1 METKDIKNTMFRF
14 FENLVDPFSNYQELD
29 NPPNTVRSFLIS
41 YTKPFLGVFIITGL
55 VATLAA
61 ASEIY
66 LIYLLGWIIDIVSG
80 DPEDVFTK
88 FSNNFIWA
96 VVFILILRPLIFAVD
111 VLLINNTLMVN
122 VATLFRWRGHK
133 HVLRQSI
140 GWFENDFAGRIANRV
155 MQTPRSAGEVV
166 FQVFDALGYSLAYI
180 FGGLLLL
187 SSLDF
192 RLMLPM
198 AIWFLLYLVLIA
210 WVIRNISPAS
220 KASSDA
226 RSSLN
231 GQIVDTYTN
240 IHSVKLFAYQ
250 NQELGNAKLAIEK
263 TRQTFAREMRLYTI
277 MDFGMNILNGLLTT
291 SLIGMSLYLWYI
303 GEATAGTIAAAAAL
317 AIRLNAMTGW
327 IMWAISSFFRE
338 LGVIEEGMGTL
349 ADPIT
354 LRDQESAK
362 NLKITNARIEVKSL
376 SHHYGLKKGGLNKLS
391 VTFRENEKVG
401 LVGRSGAGKSTLL
414 KLILRF
420 YDVEA
425 GAISID
431 SQDISKITQDSL
443 HENIGVVQQDS
454 SLLHRSIRE
463 NICYGKSDA
472 TENQIIAAA
481 KKAHAHDFILNL
493 QDESGRKGY
502 DAHVGERGIKLSGG
516 QRQRITL
523 ARVILKNAPILL
535 LDEAT
540 SALDS
545 EIENQIQDTLK
556 NMMNGKTVI
565 AIAHRLSTIAQMD
578 RILVLDNGKIV
589 EDGDH
594 QSLLSKEGL
603 YSELWHHQSGGFLK
617 SK

>member
-1 METKDIKNTMFRF
+1 MFRF
-14 FENLVDPFSNYQELD
+14 FENLVDPFSKYQELD
-29 NPPNTVRSFLIS
+29 NPPKTVRSFLMS
-41 YTKPFLGVFIITGL
+41 YTKPFLGIFIMTGV
-55 VATLAA
+55 VAILAA

-80 DPEDVFTK
+80 DPKDVFAK
-88 FSNNFIWA
+88 NSNNFIWA
-96 VVFILILRPLIFAVD
+96 IAFILIFRPLIYA
-111 VLLINNTLMVN
+111 I
-122 VATLFRWRGHK
+122 

-187 SSLDF
+187 NSVDF

-240 IHSVKLFAYQ
+240 IHSVKLFAHQ
-250 NQELGNAKLAIEK
+250 NQELNSAKSAIEK

-277 MDFGMNILNGLLTT
+277 MDFGLNILNGLLTT

-303 GEATAGTIAAAAAL
+303 GEATAGTIAAASAL

-338 LGVIEEGMGTL
+338 LGVIQEGMDTL
-349 ADPIT
+349 ADPIK
-354 LRDQESAK
+354 LKDQENAE
-362 NLKITNARIEVKSL
+362 NLEVTKARIKVKNL

-391 VTFRENEKVG
+391 VTFKENEKVG

-425 GAISID
+425 GAIFID
-431 SQDISKITQDSL
+431 GQDISKITQVSL
-443 HENIGVVQQDS
+443 HKNIGVVQQDS

-472 TENQIIAAA
+472 TEKEIIAAA

-556 NMMNGKTVI
+556 NMMKGKTVI

-578 RILVLDNGKIV
+578 RILVLDNGKII

-594 QSLLSKEGL
+594 QCLLSKGGL
-603 YSELWHHQSGGFLK
+603 YSALWHHQSGGFLK
-617 SK
+617 SE

>member
-1 METKDIKNTMFRF
+1 MFRF
-14 FENLVDPFSNYQELD
+14 FEKLVDPFSNYQELD
-29 NPPNTVRSFLIS
+29 NPPKTVRSFLMS
-41 YTKPFLGVFIITGL
+41 YTKPFLSIFIMTGV
-55 VATLAA
+55 VAILAA

-80 DPEDVFTK
+80 DPKDVFTK
-88 FSNNFIWA
+88 NSNNFIWA
-96 VVFILILRPLIFAVD
+96 IAFILIFRPLIYAID

-187 SSLDF
+187 NSVDF

-198 AIWFLLYLVLIA
+198 AIWFLLYLVLIS

-250 NQELGNAKLAIEK
+250 NQELESAKSAIEK

-277 MDFGMNILNGLLTT
+277 MDFGLNILNGLLTT

-303 GEATAGTIAAAAAL
+303 GEATAGTIAAASAL

-338 LGVIEEGMGTL
+338 LGVIQEGMDTL
-349 ADPIT
+349 ADPIK
-354 LRDQESAK
+354 LKDQENAE
-362 NLKITNARIEVKSL
+362 NLEVTKARIKVKNL

-391 VTFRENEKVG
+391 VTFKENEKVG

-425 GAISID
+425 GAICID
-431 SQDISKITQDSL
+431 GQDISKITQVSL
-443 HENIGVVQQDS
+443 HKNIGVVQQDS

-472 TENQIIAAA
+472 TEKEIIAAA

-556 NMMNGKTVI
+556 NMMKGKTVI

-578 RILVLDNGKIV
+578 RILVLDNGKII

-594 QSLLSKEGL
+594 QSLLSKGGL

-617 SK
+617 SE

>member
-1 METKDIKNTMFRF
+1 MFRF

-29 NPPNTVRSFLIS
+29 NPPKTVRSFLMS
-41 YTKPFLGVFIITGL
+41 YTKPFLGIFIMTGV
-55 VATLAA
+55 VAILAA

-80 DPEDVFTK
+80 DPKDVFAK
-88 FSNNFIWA
+88 NSNNFIWA
-96 VVFILILRPLIFAVD
+96 IAFILIFRPLIYAID

-187 SSLDF
+187 NSVDF

-198 AIWFLLYLVLIA
+198 AIWFLLYLVLIS

-240 IHSVKLFAYQ
+240 IHSVKLFAHQ
-250 NQELGNAKLAIEK
+250 NQELNSAKSAIEK

-277 MDFGMNILNGLLTT
+277 MDFGLNILNGLLTT

-303 GEATAGTIAAAAAL
+303 GEATAGTIAAASAL

-338 LGVIEEGMGTL
+338 LGVIQEGMDTL
-349 ADPIT
+349 ADPIK
-354 LRDQESAK
+354 LKDQENAE
-362 NLKITNARIEVKSL
+362 NLEVTKARIKVKNL

-391 VTFRENEKVG
+391 VTFKENEKVG

-425 GAISID
+425 GAICID
-431 SQDISKITQDSL
+431 GQDISKITQVSL
-443 HENIGVVQQDS
+443 HKNIGVVQQDS

-472 TENQIIAAA
+472 TEKEIIAAA

-556 NMMNGKTVI
+556 NMMKGKTVI

-578 RILVLDNGKIV
+578 RILVLDNGKII

-594 QSLLSKEGL
+594 KSLLSKGGL
-603 YSELWHHQSGGFLK
+603 YYELWHHQSGGFLK

>member
-1 METKDIKNTMFRF
+1 MFRF
-14 FENLVDPFSNYQELD
+14 FENLVDPFSKYQELD
-29 NPPNTVRSFLIS
+29 NPPKTVRSFLMS
-41 YTKPFLGVFIITGL
+41 YTKPFLSIFIMTGV
-55 VATLAA
+55 VAILAA

-80 DPEDVFTK
+80 DPKDVFAK
-88 FSNNFIWA
+88 NSNNFIWA
-96 VVFILILRPLIFAVD
+96 IAFILIFRPLIYAID

-187 SSLDF
+187 NSVDF

-198 AIWFLLYLVLIA
+198 AIWFLLYLVLIS

-250 NQELGNAKLAIEK
+250 NQELESAKSAIEK

-277 MDFGMNILNGLLTT
+277 MDFGLNILNGLLTT

-303 GEATAGTIAAAAAL
+303 GEATAGTIAAASAL

-338 LGVIEEGMGTL
+338 LGVIQEGMDTL
-349 ADPIT
+349 ADPIK
-354 LRDQESAK
+354 LKDQENAE
-362 NLKITNARIEVKSL
+362 NLEVTKARIKVKNL

-391 VTFRENEKVG
+391 VTFKENEKVG

-420 YDVEA
+420 YDLEA
-425 GAISID
+425 GAICID
-431 SQDISKITQDSL
+431 GQDISKITQVSL
-443 HENIGVVQQDS
+443 HKNIGVVQQDS
-454 SLLHRSIRE
+454 SLLHRSISE

-472 TENQIIAAA
+472 TEKEIIAAA

-556 NMMNGKTVI
+556 NMMKGKTVI

-578 RILVLDNGKIV
+578 RILVLDNGKII

-594 QSLLSKEGL
+594 QCLLSKGGL

-617 SK
+617 SE

>member
-1 METKDIKNTMFRF
+1 MFRF
-14 FENLVDPFSNYQELD
+14 FENLVDPFSKYQELD
-29 NPPNTVRSFLIS
+29 NPPKTVRSFLMS
-41 YTKPFLGVFIITGL
+41 YTKPFLGIFIMTGV
-55 VATLAA
+55 VAILAA

-80 DPEDVFTK
+80 DPKDVFAK
-88 FSNNFIWA
+88 NSNNFIWA
-96 VVFILILRPLIFAVD
+96 IAFILIFRPLIYAID

-187 SSLDF
+187 NSVDF

-198 AIWFLLYLVLIA
+198 AIWFFLYLVLVS

-250 NQELGNAKLAIEK
+250 NQELDSAKSAIEK

-277 MDFGMNILNGLLTT
+277 MDFGLNILNGLLTT

-303 GEATAGTIAAAAAL
+303 GEATAGTIAAASAL

-338 LGVIEEGMGTL
+338 LGVIQEGMDTL
-349 ADPIT
+349 ADPIK
-354 LRDQESAK
+354 LKDQENAE
-362 NLKITNARIEVKSL
+362 NLEVTKARIKVKNL

-391 VTFRENEKVG
+391 VTFKENEKVG

-425 GAISID
+425 GAICID
-431 SQDISKITQDSL
+431 GQDISKITQVSL
-443 HENIGVVQQDS
+443 HKNIGVVQQDS

-472 TENQIIAAA
+472 TEKEIIAAA

-556 NMMNGKTVI
+556 NMMKGKTVI

-578 RILVLDNGKIV
+578 RILVLDNGKII

-594 QSLLSKEGL
+594 QSLLSKGGL
-603 YSELWHHQSGGFLK
+603 YYELWHHQSGGFLK

>member
-1 METKDIKNTMFRF
+1 MFRF

-41 YTKPFLGVFIITGL
+41 YTKPFLGIFIITGL
-55 VATLAA
+55 VAILAA

-96 VVFILILRPLIFAVD
+96 IIFILILRPLIFALD

-187 SSLDF
+187 SSIDF

-198 AIWFLLYLVLIA
+198 AIWFLLYLVLIV

-250 NQELGNAKLAIEK
+250 NQELDNAKLAIEK

-291 SLIGMSLYLWYI
+291 SLIGMSLYLWYV
-303 GEATAGTIAAAAAL
+303 GEATAGTIAAASAL

-349 ADPIT
+349 ADPIR
-354 LRDQESAK
+354 LRDQENAK

-391 VTFRENEKVG
+391 VTFKENEKVG

-420 YDVEA
+420 YDVET
-425 GAISID
+425 GTISID
-431 SQDISKITQDSL
+431 SQDISKITQVSL

-472 TENQIIAAA
+472 TENEIIAAA

>member
-1 METKDIKNTMFRF
+1 MFRF

-29 NPPNTVRSFLIS
+29 NPPNTVRSFLVS
-41 YTKPFLGVFIITGL
+41 YTKPFLGIFIITVV

-66 LIYLLGWIIDIVSG
+66 LIYLLGWVIDIVSG
-80 DPEDVFTK
+80 DPKDVFTNY
-88 FSNNFIWA
+88 SNNFIWA
-96 VVFILILRPLIFAVD
+96 IAFILILRPLIFALD

-122 VATLFRWRGHK
+122 VATLFRWRAHK

-140 GWFENDFAGRIANRV
+140 GWFESDFAGRIANRV

-166 FQVFDALGYSLAYI
+166 FQVFDAIGYSLAYV

-187 SSLDF
+187 SSVDF

-198 AIWFLLYLVLIA
+198 AVWFLLYLVLIV

-303 GEATAGTIAAAAAL
+303 GEATAGTIAAASAL

-349 ADPIT
+349 ADPIR
-354 LRDQESAK
+354 LRDQKNAK
-362 NLKITNARIEVKSL
+362 DLKITNAKIEVKSL

-391 VTFRENEKVG
+391 VTFKENEKVG

-414 KLILRF
+414 KLILRV

-431 SQDISKITQDSL
+431 SQDISKITQVSL
-443 HENIGVVQQDS
+443 HKNIGVVQQDS

-463 NICYGKSDA
+463 NICYGKSNA
-472 TENQIIAAA
+472 TENEIIAAA
-481 KKAHAHDFILNL
+481 RKAHAHDFILNL
-493 QDESGRKGY
+493 EDENGRKGY

-556 NMMNGKTVI
+556 NMMEGKTVI

-578 RILVLDNGKIV
+578 RILVVDNGEIV

-594 QSLLSKEGL
+594 QSLLSKGGL

>member
-1 METKDIKNTMFRF
+1 MFRF
-14 FENLVDPFSNYQELD
+14 FENLVDPFTDYQELD
-29 NPPNTVRSFLIS
+29 NPPNTVRSFLVS
-41 YTKPFLGVFIITGL
+41 YTKPFMGIFIITGF

-61 ASEIY
+61 ATEIY
-66 LIYLLGWIIDIVSG
+66 LIYLLGWVIDIVSG
-80 DPEDVFTK
+80 DPKDVFTNY
-88 FSNNFIWA
+88 SSNFIWA
-96 VVFILILRPLIFAVD
+96 IAFILILRPLVFALD

-122 VATLFRWRGHK
+122 VATLFRWRAHK

-140 GWFENDFAGRIANRV
+140 GWFESDYAGRIANRV

-166 FQVFDALGYSLAYI
+166 FQVFDALGYSLAYV

-187 SSLDF
+187 SSVDF

-198 AIWFLLYLVLIA
+198 AVWFLLYLILIV

-240 IHSVKLFAYQ
+240 IHSVKLFAHQ
-250 NQELGNAKLAIEK
+250 NQELDNAKLAIEK

-303 GEATAGTIAAAAAL
+303 GEATAGTIAAASAL

>member
-1 METKDIKNTMFRF
+1 MFRF
-14 FENLVDPFSNYQELD
+14 FENLVDPFSKYQELD
-29 NPPNTVRSFLIS
+29 NPPKTVRSFLMS
-41 YTKPFLGVFIITGL
+41 YTKPFLGIFIMTGV
-55 VATLAA
+55 VAILAA

-80 DPEDVFTK
+80 DPKDVFAK
-88 FSNNFIWA
+88 NSNNFIWA
-96 VVFILILRPLIFAVD
+96 IAFILIFRPLIYAID

-187 SSLDF
+187 NSVDF

-198 AIWFLLYLVLIA
+198 AIWFLLYLVLIS

-240 IHSVKLFAYQ
+240 IHSVKLFAHQ
-250 NQELGNAKLAIEK
+250 NQELNSAKSAIEK

-277 MDFGMNILNGLLTT
+277 MDFGLNILNGLLTT

-303 GEATAGTIAAAAAL
+303 GEATAGTIAAASAL

-338 LGVIEEGMGTL
+338 LGVIQEGMDTL
-349 ADPIT
+349 ADPIK
-354 LRDQESAK
+354 LKDQENAE
-362 NLKITNARIEVKSL
+362 NLEVTKARIKVKNL

-391 VTFRENEKVG
+391 VTFKENEKVG

-425 GAISID
+425 GAICID
-431 SQDISKITQDSL
+431 GQDISKITQVSL
-443 HENIGVVQQDS
+443 HKNIGVVQQDS

-472 TENQIIAAA
+472 TEKEIIAAA

-556 NMMNGKTVI
+556 NMMKGKTVI

-578 RILVLDNGKIV
+578 RILVLDNGKII

-594 QSLLSKEGL
+594 QSLLSKGGL
-603 YSELWHHQSGGFLK
+603 YYELWHHQSGGFLK

>member
-1 METKDIKNTMFRF
+1 MFRF
-14 FENLVDPFSNYQELD
+14 FENLVDPFSKYQELD
-29 NPPNTVRSFLIS
+29 NPPKTVRSFLMS
-41 YTKPFLGVFIITGL
+41 YTKPFLGIFIMTGV
-55 VATLAA
+55 VAILAA

-80 DPEDVFTK
+80 DPKDVFAK
-88 FSNNFIWA
+88 NSNNFIWA
-96 VVFILILRPLIFAVD
+96 IAFILIFRPLIYAID

-187 SSLDF
+187 NSVDF

-198 AIWFLLYLVLIA
+198 AIWFLLYLVLIS

-240 IHSVKLFAYQ
+240 IHSVKLFAHQ
-250 NQELGNAKLAIEK
+250 NQELNSAKSAIEK

-277 MDFGMNILNGLLTT
+277 MDFGLNILNGLLTT

-303 GEATAGTIAAAAAL
+303 GEATAGTIAAASAL

-338 LGVIEEGMGTL
+338 LGVIQEGMDTL
-349 ADPIT
+349 ADPIK
-354 LRDQESAK
+354 LKDQENAE
-362 NLKITNARIEVKSL
+362 NLEVTKARIKVKNL

-391 VTFRENEKVG
+391 VTFKENEKVG

-425 GAISID
+425 GAICID
-431 SQDISKITQDSL
+431 GQDISKITQVSL
-443 HENIGVVQQDS
+443 HKNIGVVQQDS

-472 TENQIIAAA
+472 TEKEIIAAA

-556 NMMNGKTVI
+556 NMMKGKTVI

-578 RILVLDNGKIV
+578 RILVLDNGKII

-594 QSLLSKEGL
+594 QSLLSKGGL
-603 YSELWHHQSGGFLK
+603 YCELWHHQSGGFLK
-617 SK
+617 SE

>member
-1 METKDIKNTMFRF
+1 MFRF
-14 FENLVDPFSNYQELD
+14 FENLVDPFANYQELD
-29 NPPNTVRSFLIS
+29 NPPNTVRSFLMS
-41 YTKPFLGVFIITGL
+41 YTKPFLGIFIITGL
-55 VATLAA
+55 IAILAA

-66 LIYLLGWIIDIVSG
+66 LIYLLGWIIDVVSG
-80 DPEDVFTK
+80 EPKDVFTNY
-88 FSNNFIWA
+88 SNNFIWA
-96 VVFILILRPLIFAVD
+96 VAFVLILRPLIFALD

-140 GWFENDFAGRIANRV
+140 GWFENDFAGRISNRV

-166 FQVFDALGYSLAYI
+166 FQIFDALGYSLAYI

-187 SSLDF
+187 NSVDF

-198 AIWFLLYLVLIA
+198 AIWFLLYLVLIV
-210 WVIRNISPAS
+210 WVVKNISPAS

-250 NQELGNAKLAIEK
+250 NQELDSAKSAIEK
-263 TRQTFAREMRLYTI
+263 TRKTFAYEMRLYTI
-277 MDFGMNILNGLLTT
+277 MDFGLNILNGLLTT
-291 SLIGMSLYLWYI
+291 SLIGVSLFLWYN
-303 GEATAGTIAAAAAL
+303 GEATAGTIAAASAL

-338 LGVIEEGMGTL
+338 LGVIQEGMGTL

-354 LRDQESAK
+354 LKDQEDAE
-362 NLKITNARIEVKSL
+362 NLEITNARIEVKNL
-376 SHHYGLKKGGLNKLS
+376 SHHYGLKRGGLNKLS
-391 VTFRENEKVG
+391 ITFNENEKVG

-425 GAISID
+425 GEICID
-431 SQDISKITQDSL
+431 GQNISKITQVSL
-443 HENIGVVQQDS
+443 HKSIGVVQQDS

-463 NICYGKSDA
+463 NICYGKSDVS
-472 TENQIIAAA
+472 ENEIIAAA

-556 NMMNGKTVI
+556 KMMSGKTVI

-578 RILVLDNGKIV
+578 RILVLDEGKIV

-594 QSLLSKEGL
+594 QSLLSKGGL

-617 SK
+617 SN

>member
-1 METKDIKNTMFRF
+1 MFRF
-14 FENLVDPFSNYQELD
+14 FENLVDPFSKYQELD
-29 NPPNTVRSFLIS
+29 NPPKTVRSFLMS
-41 YTKPFLGVFIITGL
+41 YTKPFLSIFIMTGV
-55 VATLAA
+55 VAILAA

-80 DPEDVFTK
+80 DPKDVFAK
-88 FSNNFIWA
+88 NSNNFIWA
-96 VVFILILRPLIFAVD
+96 IAFILIFRPLIYAID

-187 SSLDF
+187 NSVDF

-198 AIWFLLYLVLIA
+198 AIWFLLYLVLIS

-240 IHSVKLFAYQ
+240 IHSVKLFAHQ
-250 NQELGNAKLAIEK
+250 NQELNSAKSAIEK

-277 MDFGMNILNGLLTT
+277 MDFGLNILNGLLTT

-303 GEATAGTIAAAAAL
+303 GEATAGTIAAASAL

-338 LGVIEEGMGTL
+338 LGVIQEGMDTL
-349 ADPIT
+349 ADPIK
-354 LRDQESAK
+354 LKDQENAG
-362 NLKITNARIEVKSL
+362 NLEVTKARIKVKNL

-391 VTFRENEKVG
+391 VTFKENEKVG
-401 LVGRSGAGKSTLL
+401 LVGRSGAGKATLL

-425 GAISID
+425 GAICID
-431 SQDISKITQDSL
+431 GQDISKITQVSL
-443 HENIGVVQQDS
+443 HKNIGVVQQDS

-472 TENQIIAAA
+472 TEKEIIVAA

-556 NMMNGKTVI
+556 NMMKGKTVI

-578 RILVLDNGKIV
+578 RILVLDNGK
-589 EDGDH
+589 
-594 QSLLSKEGL
+594 
-603 YSELWHHQSGGFLK
+603 
-617 SK
+617 

>member
-1 METKDIKNTMFRF
+1 
-14 FENLVDPFSNYQELD
+14 
-29 NPPNTVRSFLIS
+29 
-41 YTKPFLGVFIITGL
+41 
-55 VATLAA
+55 
-61 ASEIY
+61 
-66 LIYLLGWIIDIVSG
+66 
-80 DPEDVFTK
+80 
-88 FSNNFIWA
+88 
-96 VVFILILRPLIFAVD
+96 
-111 VLLINNTLMVN
+111 
-122 VATLFRWRGHK
+122 
-133 HVLRQSI
+133 
-140 GWFENDFAGRIANRV
+140 
-155 MQTPRSAGEVV
+155 
-166 FQVFDALGYSLAYI
+166 
-180 FGGLLLL
+180 
-187 SSLDF
+187 
-192 RLMLPM
+192 MLPM

-210 WVIRNISPAS
+210 WVIKNISPAS

-226 RSSLN
+226 RSTLN
-231 GQIVDTYTN
+231 GQIIDTYTN
-240 IHSVKLFAYQ
+240 IHSVKLFAHQ
-250 NQELGNAKLAIEK
+250 NQELDSAKSAIEK

-277 MDFGMNILNGLLTT
+277 MDFGLNILNGLLIT

-303 GEATAGTIAAAAAL
+303 GEATAGTIAAASAL
-317 AIRLNAMTGW
+317 AIKLNAMTGW

-338 LGVIEEGMGTL
+338 LGVIQEGMGTL
-349 ADPIT
+349 ADPIK
-354 LRDQESAK
+354 LKDQENAENLEITKAK
-362 NLKITNARIEVKSL
+362 IEVKSL
-376 SHHYGLKKGGLNKLS
+376 SHHYGLKRGGLNKLS

-425 GAISID
+425 GAIHID
-431 SQDISKITQDSL
+431 GQDISKITQVSL
-443 HENIGVVQQDS
+443 HKNIGVVQQDS

-472 TENQIIAAA
+472 TEEEIIAAA

-556 NMMNGKTVI
+556 NMMNEKTVI
-565 AIAHRLSTIAQMD
+565 AIAHRLSTIVQMD
-578 RILVLDNGKIV
+578 RILVLDDGKIV

-594 QSLLSKEGL
+594 QSLLSKGGL

-617 SK
+617 SE

>member
-1 METKDIKNTMFRF
+1 MFRF
-14 FENLVDPFSNYQELD
+14 FENLVDPFSKYQELD
-29 NPPNTVRSFLIS
+29 NPPKTVRSFLMV
-41 YTKPFLGVFIITGL
+41 YTKPFLSIFVMTGV
-55 VATLAA
+55 VAILAA

-80 DPEDVFTK
+80 DPKDVFAK
-88 FSNNFIWA
+88 NSNNFIWA
-96 VVFILILRPLIFAVD
+96 IAFILIFRPLIYAID

-187 SSLDF
+187 NSVDF

-198 AIWFLLYLVLIA
+198 AIWFLLYLVLIS

-250 NQELGNAKLAIEK
+250 NQELDSAKSAIEK

-277 MDFGMNILNGLLTT
+277 MDFGLNILNGLLTT

-303 GEATAGTIAAAAAL
+303 GEATAGTIAAASAL

-338 LGVIEEGMGTL
+338 LGVIQEGMDTL
-349 ADPIT
+349 ADPIK
-354 LRDQESAK
+354 LKDQENAE
-362 NLKITNARIEVKSL
+362 NLEITKARIKVKNL

-391 VTFRENEKVG
+391 VTFKENEKVG

-425 GAISID
+425 GAICID
-431 SQDISKITQDSL
+431 GQDISKITQVSL
-443 HENIGVVQQDS
+443 HKNIGVVQQDS

-472 TENQIIAAA
+472 AEKEIIAAA

-556 NMMNGKTVI
+556 NMMKGKTVI

-578 RILVLDNGKIV
+578 RILVLDNGKII

-594 QSLLSKEGL
+594 KSLLSKGGL
-603 YSELWHHQSGGFLK
+603 YYELWQHQSGGFLK
-617 SK
+617 AA

>member
-1 METKDIKNTMFRF
+1 MFRF
-14 FENLVDPFSNYQELD
+14 FENLVDPFANYQELD
-29 NPPNTVRSFLIS
+29 NPPNTVRSFLMS
-41 YTKPFLGVFIITGL
+41 YTKPFLGIFVITGL
-55 VATLAA
+55 IATLAA

-66 LIYLLGWIIDIVSG
+66 LIYLLGWIIDVVSG
-80 DPEDVFTK
+80 EPKDVFTNY
-88 FSNNFIWA
+88 SDNFIWA
-96 VVFILILRPLIFAVD
+96 VAFVLILRPLIFALD

-140 GWFENDFAGRIANRV
+140 GWFENDFAGRISNRV

-166 FQVFDALGYSLAYI
+166 FQIFDALGYSLAYI

-187 SSLDF
+187 NSVDF

-198 AIWFLLYLVLIA
+198 AIWFLLYLVLIV
-210 WVIRNISPAS
+210 WVVKNISPAS

-250 NQELGNAKLAIEK
+250 NQELDSAKSAIEK
-263 TRQTFAREMRLYTI
+263 TRKTFAYEMRLYTI
-277 MDFGMNILNGLLTT
+277 MDFGLNILNGLLTT
-291 SLIGMSLYLWYI
+291 SLIGVSLFLWYN
-303 GEATAGTIAAAAAL
+303 GEATAGTIAAASAL

-338 LGVIEEGMGTL
+338 LGVIQEGMGTL

-354 LRDQESAK
+354 LKDQEDAE
-362 NLKITNARIEVKSL
+362 NLEITNARIEVKNL
-376 SHHYGLKKGGLNKLS
+376 SHHYGLKRGGLNKLS
-391 VTFRENEKVG
+391 ITFNENEKVG

-425 GAISID
+425 GEICID
-431 SQDISKITQDSL
+431 GQNISKITQVSL
-443 HENIGVVQQDS
+443 HKSIGVVQQDS

-463 NICYGKSDA
+463 NICYGKSDVS
-472 TENQIIAAA
+472 ENEIIAAA

-556 NMMNGKTVI
+556 KMMSGKTVI

-578 RILVLDNGKIV
+578 RILVLDEGKIV

-594 QSLLSKEGL
+594 QSLLSKGGL

-617 SK
+617 SN

>member
-1 METKDIKNTMFRF
+1 MFRF
-14 FENLVDPFSNYQELD
+14 FENLVDPFTDYQELD
-29 NPPNTVRSFLIS
+29 NPPNTVRSFLVS
-41 YTKPFLGVFIITGL
+41 YTKPFMGIFIITGF

-61 ASEIY
+61 ATEIY

-80 DPEDVFTK
+80 DPKDVFTNY
-88 FSNNFIWA
+88 SSNFIWA
-96 VVFILILRPLIFAVD
+96 IAFILILRPLVFALD

-122 VATLFRWRGHK
+122 VATLFRWRAHK

-140 GWFENDFAGRIANRV
+140 GWFESDYAGRIANRV

-166 FQVFDALGYSLAYI
+166 FQVFDALGYSLAYV

-187 SSLDF
+187 SSVDF

-198 AIWFLLYLVLIA
+198 AVWFLLYLFLIV

-240 IHSVKLFAYQ
+240 IHSVKLFAHQ
-250 NQELGNAKLAIEK
+250 NQELDNAKLAIEK

-303 GEATAGTIAAAAAL
+303 GEATAGTIAAASAL

-349 ADPIT
+349 ADPIR
-354 LRDQESAK
+354 LKDQEGAK
-362 NLKITNARIEVKSL
+362 NLQITSARIEVNSL

-391 VTFRENEKVG
+391 VTFKENEKVG

-414 KLILRF
+414 KLILRS

-431 SQDISKITQDSL
+431 SQDISKITQVSL
-443 HENIGVVQQDS
+443 HKNIGVVQQDS

-463 NICYGKSDA
+463 NICYGKSNA
-472 TENQIIAAA
+472 NENEIIAAA

-493 QDESGRKGY
+493 QDENGRKGY

-523 ARVILKNAPILL
+523 ARVILTNAPILL

-556 NMMNGKTVI
+556 NMMEGKTVI

-578 RILVLDNGKIV
+578 RILVLDNGEIV

-594 QSLLSKEGL
+594 QNLLLKGGL

>member
-1 METKDIKNTMFRF
+1 MFRF
-14 FENLVDPFSNYQELD
+14 FENLVDPFANYQELD
-29 NPPNTVRSFLIS
+29 NPPNTVRSFLMS
-41 YTKPFLGVFIITGL
+41 YTKPFLGIFIITAL
-55 VATLAA
+55 IAILAA

-66 LIYLLGWIIDIVSG
+66 LIYLLGWIIDVVSG
-80 DPEDVFTK
+80 EPKDVFTNY
-88 FSNNFIWA
+88 SNNFIWA
-96 VVFILILRPLIFAVD
+96 VAFVLILRPLIFALD

-140 GWFENDFAGRIANRV
+140 GWFENDFAGRISNRV

-166 FQVFDALGYSLAYI
+166 FQIFDALGYSLAYI

-187 SSLDF
+187 NSVDF

-198 AIWFLLYLVLIA
+198 AIWFLLYLVLIV
-210 WVIRNISPAS
+210 WVVKNISPAS

-250 NQELGNAKLAIEK
+250 NQELDSAKSAIEK
-263 TRQTFAREMRLYTI
+263 TRKTFAYEMRLYTI
-277 MDFGMNILNGLLTT
+277 MDFGLNILNGLLTT
-291 SLIGMSLYLWYI
+291 SLIGVSLFLWYN
-303 GEATAGTIAAAAAL
+303 GEATAGTIAAASAL

-338 LGVIEEGMGTL
+338 LGVIQEGMGTL

-354 LRDQESAK
+354 LKDQEDAE
-362 NLKITNARIEVKSL
+362 NLEITNARIEVKNL
-376 SHHYGLKKGGLNKLS
+376 SHHYGLKRGGLNKLS
-391 VTFRENEKVG
+391 ITFNENEKVG

-425 GAISID
+425 GEICID
-431 SQDISKITQDSL
+431 GQNISKITQVSL
-443 HENIGVVQQDS
+443 HKSIGVVQQDS

-463 NICYGKSDA
+463 NICYGKSDVS
-472 TENQIIAAA
+472 ENEIIAAA

-556 NMMNGKTVI
+556 KMMSGKTVI

-578 RILVLDNGKIV
+578 RILVLDEGKIV

-594 QSLLSKEGL
+594 QSLLSKGGL

-617 SK
+617 SN

>member
-1 METKDIKNTMFRF
+1 MFGF
-14 FENLVDPFSNYQELD
+14 FENLVDPFSKYQELD
-29 NPPNTVRSFLIS
+29 NPPKTVRSFLVS
-41 YTKPFLGVFIITGL
+41 YTKPFLGIFIMTGV
-55 VATLAA
+55 VAILAA

-80 DPEDVFTK
+80 DPKDVFAK
-88 FSNNFIWA
+88 NSNNFIWA
-96 VVFILILRPLIFAVD
+96 IAFILIFRPLIYAID

-166 FQVFDALGYSLAYI
+166 FQIFDALGYSLAYI

-187 SSLDF
+187 NSVDF

-198 AIWFLLYLVLIA
+198 AIWFLLYLVLIS

-240 IHSVKLFAYQ
+240 IHSVKLFAHQ
-250 NQELGNAKLAIEK
+250 NQELNSAKSAIEK

-277 MDFGMNILNGLLTT
+277 MDFGLNILNGLLTT

-303 GEATAGTIAAAAAL
+303 GEATAGTIAAASAL

-338 LGVIEEGMGTL
+338 LGVIQEGMDTL
-349 ADPIT
+349 ADPIK
-354 LRDQESAK
+354 LKDQENAE
-362 NLKITNARIEVKSL
+362 NLEVTKARIKVKNL

-391 VTFRENEKVG
+391 VTFKENEKVG

-425 GAISID
+425 GAICID
-431 SQDISKITQDSL
+431 GQDISKITQVSL
-443 HENIGVVQQDS
+443 HKNIGVVQQDS
-454 SLLHRSIRE
+454 SCLL
-463 NICYGKSDA
+463 YTSDA
-472 TENQIIAAA
+472 A
-481 KKAHAHDFILNL
+481 
-493 QDESGRKGY
+493 DE
-502 DAHVGERGIKLSGG
+502 
-516 QRQRITL
+516 
-523 ARVILKNAPILL
+523 
-535 LDEAT
+535 
-540 SALDS
+540 
-545 EIENQIQDTLK
+545 
-556 NMMNGKTVI
+556 
-565 AIAHRLSTIAQMD
+565 
-578 RILVLDNGKIV
+578 
-589 EDGDH
+589 
-594 QSLLSKEGL
+594 
-603 YSELWHHQSGGFLK
+603 
-617 SK
+617 

>member
-1 METKDIKNTMFRF
+1 MFRF
-14 FENLVDPFSNYQELD
+14 FENLVDPFSNYRELD
-29 NPPNTVRSFLIS
+29 NPPKNIRSFLMS
-41 YTKPFLGVFIITGL
+41 YTQPFLGIFIVTGL

-80 DPEDVFTK
+80 DPKDVFTN
-88 FSNNFIWA
+88 FSDNFIWA
-96 VVFILILRPLIFAVD
+96 VAFILILRPLIFAID

-187 SSLDF
+187 NSVDF

-198 AIWFLLYLVLIA
+198 AIWFLLYLVLIV
-210 WVIRNISPAS
+210 WVIKNISPAS

-231 GQIVDTYTN
+231 GQIIDTYTN
-240 IHSVKLFAYQ
+240 IHSVKLFAHQ
-250 NQELGNAKLAIEK
+250 NQELHSAKSAIEK

-277 MDFGMNILNGLLTT
+277 MDFGLNILNGLLIT
-291 SLIGMSLYLWYI
+291 SLIGMSLYLWYL
-303 GEATAGTIAAAAAL
+303 GEATTGSIAAASAL
-317 AIRLNAMTGW
+317 AIKLNAMTGW

-338 LGVIEEGMGTL
+338 LGVIQEGMGTL
-349 ADPIT
+349 ADPIK
-354 LRDQESAK
+354 LKDQENAENLEITKAK
-362 NLKITNARIEVKSL
+362 IEVKSL
-376 SHHYGLKKGGLNKLS
+376 SHHYGLKRGGLNKLS

-425 GAISID
+425 GAIHID
-431 SQDISKITQDSL
+431 GQDISKITQVSL
-443 HENIGVVQQDS
+443 HKNIGVVQQDS

-472 TENQIIAAA
+472 TEEEIIAAA

-556 NMMNGKTVI
+556 NMMNEKTVI
-565 AIAHRLSTIAQMD
+565 AIAHRLSTIVQMD
-578 RILVLDNGKIV
+578 RILVLDDGKIV

-594 QSLLSKEGL
+594 QSLLSKGGL

-617 SK
+617 SE

>member
-1 METKDIKNTMFRF
+1 MFRF
-14 FENLVDPFSNYQELD
+14 FENLVDPFSKYQELD
-29 NPPNTVRSFLIS
+29 NPPKTVRSFLMS
-41 YTKPFLGVFIITGL
+41 YTKPFLSIFIMTGV
-55 VATLAA
+55 VAILAA

-80 DPEDVFTK
+80 DPKDVFAK
-88 FSNNFIWA
+88 NSNNFIWA
-96 VVFILILRPLIFAVD
+96 IAFILIFRPLIYAID

-187 SSLDF
+187 NSVDF

-198 AIWFLLYLVLIA
+198 AIWFLLYLVLIS

-240 IHSVKLFAYQ
+240 IHSVKLFAHQ
-250 NQELGNAKLAIEK
+250 NQELNSAKSAIEK

-277 MDFGMNILNGLLTT
+277 MDFGLNILNGLLTT

-303 GEATAGTIAAAAAL
+303 GEATAGTIAAASAL

-338 LGVIEEGMGTL
+338 LGVIQEGMDTL
-349 ADPIT
+349 ADPIK
-354 LRDQESAK
+354 LKDQENAE
-362 NLKITNARIEVKSL
+362 NLEVTKARIKVKNL

-391 VTFRENEKVG
+391 VTFKENEKVG

-425 GAISID
+425 GAICID
-431 SQDISKITQDSL
+431 GQDISKITQVSL
-443 HENIGVVQQDS
+443 HKNIGVVQQDS

-472 TENQIIAAA
+472 TEKEIIAAA

-556 NMMNGKTVI
+556 NMMKGKTVI

-578 RILVLDNGKIV
+578 RILVLDNGKII

-594 QSLLSKEGL
+594 QSLLSKGGL

-617 SK
+617 SE

>member
-1 METKDIKNTMFRF
+1 MFRF
-14 FENLVDPFSNYQELD
+14 FENLVDPFSKYQELD
-29 NPPNTVRSFLIS
+29 NPPKTVRSFLMS
-41 YTKPFLGVFIITGL
+41 YTKPFISIFIMTGV
-55 VATLAA
+55 VAILAA

-80 DPEDVFTK
+80 DPKDVFAK
-88 FSNNFIWA
+88 NSNNFIWA
-96 VVFILILRPLIFAVD
+96 IAFILIFRPLIYAID

-187 SSLDF
+187 NSVDF

-198 AIWFLLYLVLIA
+198 AIWFLLYLVLIS

-240 IHSVKLFAYQ
+240 IHSVKLFAHQ
-250 NQELGNAKLAIEK
+250 NQELNSAKSAIEK

-277 MDFGMNILNGLLTT
+277 MDFGLNILNGLLTT

-303 GEATAGTIAAAAAL
+303 GEATAGTIAAASAL

-338 LGVIEEGMGTL
+338 LGVIQEGMDTL
-349 ADPIT
+349 ADPIK
-354 LRDQESAK
+354 LKDQENAE
-362 NLKITNARIEVKSL
+362 NLEVTKARIKVKNL

-391 VTFRENEKVG
+391 VTFKENEKVG

-425 GAISID
+425 GAICID
-431 SQDISKITQDSL
+431 GQDISKITQVSL
-443 HENIGVVQQDS
+443 HKNIGVVQQDS

-472 TENQIIAAA
+472 TEKEIIAAA

-556 NMMNGKTVI
+556 NMMKGKTVI

-578 RILVLDNGKIV
+578 RILVLDNGKII

-594 QSLLSKEGL
+594 QSLLSKGGL
-603 YSELWHHQSGGFLK
+603 YYELWQHQSGGFLK
-617 SK
+617 SE

>member
-1 METKDIKNTMFRF
+1 MFRF
-14 FENLVDPFSNYQELD
+14 FEKLVDPFSNYQELD
-29 NPPNTVRSFLIS
+29 NPPKTVRSFLMS
-41 YTKPFLGVFIITGL
+41 YTKPFLSIFIVTGV
-55 VATLAA
+55 VAILAA

-80 DPEDVFTK
+80 DPKDVFTK
-88 FSNNFIWA
+88 NSNNFIWA
-96 VVFILILRPLIFAVD
+96 IAFILIFRPLIYAID

-187 SSLDF
+187 NSVDF

-198 AIWFLLYLVLIA
+198 AIWFLLYLVLIS

-250 NQELGNAKLAIEK
+250 KQELSSAKSAIER

-277 MDFGMNILNGLLTT
+277 MDFGLNILNGLLTT
-291 SLIGMSLYLWYI
+291 SLIGMSLYLWYL
-303 GEATAGTIAAAAAL
+303 GAATAGTIAAASAL

-338 LGVIEEGMGTL
+338 LGVIQEGMDTL
-349 ADPIT
+349 ADPIK
-354 LRDQESAK
+354 LKDQENAE
-362 NLKITNARIEVKSL
+362 NLEVTKARIKVKNL

-391 VTFRENEKVG
+391 VTFKENEKVG

-425 GAISID
+425 GAICID
-431 SQDISKITQDSL
+431 GQDISKITQVSL
-443 HENIGVVQQDS
+443 HKNIGVVQQDS

-472 TENQIIAAA
+472 TEKEIIAAA

-556 NMMNGKTVI
+556 NMMKGKTVI

-578 RILVLDNGKIV
+578 RILVLDNGKII

-594 QSLLSKEGL
+594 QSLLSKGGL

-617 SK
+617 SE

>member
-1 METKDIKNTMFRF
+1 MFRF
-14 FENLVDPFSNYQELD
+14 FENLVDPFANYQELD
-29 NPPNTVRSFLIS
+29 NPPNTVRSFLMS
-41 YTKPFLGVFIITGL
+41 YTKPFLGIFIITAL
-55 VATLAA
+55 IAILAA

-66 LIYLLGWIIDIVSG
+66 LIYLLGWIIDVVSG
-80 DPEDVFTK
+80 EPKDVFTNY
-88 FSNNFIWA
+88 SNNFIWA
-96 VVFILILRPLIFAVD
+96 VAFVLILRPLIFALD

-140 GWFENDFAGRIANRV
+140 GWFENDFAGRISNRV

-166 FQVFDALGYSLAYI
+166 FQIFDALGYSLAYI

-187 SSLDF
+187 NSVDF

-198 AIWFLLYLVLIA
+198 AIWFLLYLVLIV
-210 WVIRNISPAS
+210 WVVKNISPAS

-250 NQELGNAKLAIEK
+250 NQELDSAKSAIEK
-263 TRQTFAREMRLYTI
+263 TRKTFAYEMRLYTI
-277 MDFGMNILNGLLTT
+277 MDFGLNILNGLLTT
-291 SLIGMSLYLWYI
+291 SLIGVSLFLWYN
-303 GEATAGTIAAAAAL
+303 GEATAGTIAAASAL

-338 LGVIEEGMGTL
+338 LGVIQEGMDTL

-354 LRDQESAK
+354 LKDQEDAE
-362 NLKITNARIEVKSL
+362 NLEITNARIEVKNL
-376 SHHYGLKKGGLNKLS
+376 SHHYGLKRGGLNKLS
-391 VTFRENEKVG
+391 ITFNENEKVG

-425 GAISID
+425 GEICID
-431 SQDISKITQDSL
+431 GQDISKITQVSL
-443 HENIGVVQQDS
+443 HKSIGVVQQDS

-463 NICYGKSDA
+463 NICYGKSDVS
-472 TENQIIAAA
+472 ENEIIAAA

-556 NMMNGKTVI
+556 KMMSGKTVI

-578 RILVLDNGKIV
+578 RILVLDEGKIV

-594 QSLLSKEGL
+594 QSLLSKGGL

-617 SK
+617 SN

>member
-1 METKDIKNTMFRF
+1 MFRF
-14 FENLVDPFSNYQELD
+14 FENLVDPFSKYQELD
-29 NPPNTVRSFLIS
+29 NPPKTVRSFLMS
-41 YTKPFLGVFIITGL
+41 YTKPFLGIFIMTGV
-55 VATLAA
+55 VAILAA

-80 DPEDVFTK
+80 DPKDVFAK
-88 FSNNFIWA
+88 NSNNFIWA
-96 VVFILILRPLIFAVD
+96 IAFILIFRPLIYAID

-166 FQVFDALGYSLAYI
+166 FQVFDAMGYSLAYI

-187 SSLDF
+187 NSVDF

-198 AIWFLLYLVLIA
+198 AIWFLLYLVLIS

-240 IHSVKLFAYQ
+240 IHSVKLFAHQ
-250 NQELGNAKLAIEK
+250 NQELNSAKSAIEK

-277 MDFGMNILNGLLTT
+277 MDFGLNILNGLLTT

-303 GEATAGTIAAAAAL
+303 GEATAGTIAAASAL

-338 LGVIEEGMGTL
+338 LGVIQEGMDTL
-349 ADPIT
+349 ADPIK
-354 LRDQESAK
+354 LKDQENAE
-362 NLKITNARIEVKSL
+362 NLEVTKARIKVKNL

-391 VTFRENEKVG
+391 VTFKENEKVG

-425 GAISID
+425 GAICID
-431 SQDISKITQDSL
+431 GQDISKITQVSL
-443 HENIGVVQQDS
+443 HKNIGVVQQDS

-472 TENQIIAAA
+472 TEKEIIAAA

-556 NMMNGKTVI
+556 NMMKGKTVI

-578 RILVLDNGKIV
+578 RILVLDNGKII

-594 QSLLSKEGL
+594 QSLLSKGGL
-603 YSELWHHQSGGFLK
+603 YCELWHHQSGGFLK
-617 SK
+617 SE

>member
-1 METKDIKNTMFRF
+1 MFRF
-14 FENLVDPFSNYQELD
+14 FENLVDPFANYQELD
-29 NPPNTVRSFLIS
+29 NPPNTVRSFLMS
-41 YTKPFLGVFIITGL
+41 YTKPFLGIFIITAL
-55 VATLAA
+55 IAILAA

-66 LIYLLGWIIDIVSG
+66 LIYLLGWIIDVVSG
-80 DPEDVFTK
+80 EPKDVFK
-88 FSNNFIWA
+88 NYSNNFIWA
-96 VVFILILRPLIFAVD
+96 VAFVLILRPLIFALD

-140 GWFENDFAGRIANRV
+140 GWFENDFAGRISNRV

-166 FQVFDALGYSLAYI
+166 FQIFDALGYSLAYI

-187 SSLDF
+187 NSVDF

-198 AIWFLLYLVLIA
+198 AIWFLLYLVLIV
-210 WVIRNISPAS
+210 WVVKNISPAS

-250 NQELGNAKLAIEK
+250 NQELDSAKSAIEK
-263 TRQTFAREMRLYTI
+263 TRKTFAYEMRLYTI
-277 MDFGMNILNGLLTT
+277 MDFGLNILNGLLTT
-291 SLIGMSLYLWYI
+291 SLIGVSLFLWYN
-303 GEATAGTIAAAAAL
+303 GEATAGTIAAASAL

-338 LGVIEEGMGTL
+338 LGVIQEGMGTL

-354 LRDQESAK
+354 LKDQEDAE
-362 NLKITNARIEVKSL
+362 NLEITNARIEVKNL
-376 SHHYGLKKGGLNKLS
+376 SHHYGLKRGGLNKLS
-391 VTFRENEKVG
+391 ITFNENEKVG

-425 GAISID
+425 GEICID
-431 SQDISKITQDSL
+431 GQDISKITQVSL
-443 HENIGVVQQDS
+443 HKSIGVVQQDS

-463 NICYGKSDA
+463 NICYGKSDVS
-472 TENQIIAAA
+472 EIEIIAAA

-556 NMMNGKTVI
+556 KMMSGKTVI

-578 RILVLDNGKIV
+578 RILVLDEGKIV

-594 QSLLSKEGL
+594 QSLLSKGGL

-617 SK
+617 SN

>member
-1 METKDIKNTMFRF
+1 MFRF

-41 YTKPFLGVFIITGL
+41 YTKPFLGIFIITGV

-66 LIYLLGWIIDIVSG
+66 LIYLLGWVIDIVSG
-80 DPEDVFTK
+80 DPKDVFTNY
-88 FSNNFIWA
+88 SNNFIWA
-96 VVFILILRPLIFAVD
+96 IAFILILRPLIFALD

-122 VATLFRWRGHK
+122 VATLFRWRAHK

-140 GWFENDFAGRIANRV
+140 GWFESDFAGRIANRV

-166 FQVFDALGYSLAYI
+166 FQVFDALGYSLAYV

-187 SSLDF
+187 SSVDF

-198 AIWFLLYLVLIA
+198 AVWFLLYLVLIV

-250 NQELGNAKLAIEK
+250 NQELDNAKIAIEK

-303 GEATAGTIAAAAAL
+303 GEATAGTIAAASAL

-327 IMWAISSFFRE
+327 IMWALSSFFRE

-349 ADPIT
+349 ADPIR
-354 LRDQESAK
+354 LRDQKNAK
-362 NLKITNARIEVKSL
+362 NLKITNAIIEVC
-376 SHHYGLKKGGLNKLS
+376 
-391 VTFRENEKVG
+391 
-401 LVGRSGAGKSTLL
+401 LL
-414 KLILRF
+414 YTSPSPR
-420 YDVEA
+420 
-425 GAISID
+425 D
-431 SQDISKITQDSL
+431 S
-443 HENIGVVQQDS
+443 
-454 SLLHRSIRE
+454 
-463 NICYGKSDA
+463 
-472 TENQIIAAA
+472 
-481 KKAHAHDFILNL
+481 
-493 QDESGRKGY
+493 
-502 DAHVGERGIKLSGG
+502 
-516 QRQRITL
+516 
-523 ARVILKNAPILL
+523 
-535 LDEAT
+535 
-540 SALDS
+540 
-545 EIENQIQDTLK
+545 
-556 NMMNGKTVI
+556 
-565 AIAHRLSTIAQMD
+565 
-578 RILVLDNGKIV
+578 
-589 EDGDH
+589 
-594 QSLLSKEGL
+594 
-603 YSELWHHQSGGFLK
+603 
-617 SK
+617 

>member
-1 METKDIKNTMFRF
+1 
-14 FENLVDPFSNYQELD
+14 
-29 NPPNTVRSFLIS
+29 
-41 YTKPFLGVFIITGL
+41 

-66 LIYLLGWIIDIVSG
+66 LIYLLGWVIDIVSG
-80 DPEDVFTK
+80 DPKDVFTNY
-88 FSNNFIWA
+88 SNNFIWA
-96 VVFILILRPLIFAVD
+96 IAFILILRPLIFALD

-122 VATLFRWRGHK
+122 VATLFRWRAHK

-140 GWFENDFAGRIANRV
+140 GWFESDFAGRIANRV

-166 FQVFDALGYSLAYI
+166 FQVFDALGYSLAYV

-187 SSLDF
+187 SSVDF

-198 AIWFLLYLVLIA
+198 AVWFLLYLVLIV

-250 NQELGNAKLAIEK
+250 NQELDNAKLAIEK

-303 GEATAGTIAAAAAL
+303 GEATAGTIAAASAL

-349 ADPIT
+349 ADPIR
-354 LRDQESAK
+354 LRDQKNAK
-362 NLKITNARIEVKSL
+362 DLKITNAKIEVKSL

-391 VTFRENEKVG
+391 VTFKENEKVG

-414 KLILRF
+414 KLILRV

-431 SQDISKITQDSL
+431 SQDISKITQVSL
-443 HENIGVVQQDS
+443 HKNIGVVQQDS

-463 NICYGKSDA
+463 NICYGKSNA
-472 TENQIIAAA
+472 TENEIIAAA
-481 KKAHAHDFILNL
+481 RKAHAHDFILNL
-493 QDESGRKGY
+493 EDENGRKGY

-556 NMMNGKTVI
+556 NMMEGKTVI

-578 RILVLDNGKIV
+578 RILVVDNGEIV

-594 QSLLSKEGL
+594 QSLLSKGGL

>member
-1 METKDIKNTMFRF
+1 MFRF
-14 FENLVDPFSNYQELD
+14 FENLVDPFSKYQELD
-29 NPPNTVRSFLIS
+29 NPPKTVRSFLMS
-41 YTKPFLGVFIITGL
+41 YTKPFLSIFIMTGV
-55 VATLAA
+55 VAILAA

-80 DPEDVFTK
+80 DPKDVFAK
-88 FSNNFIWA
+88 NSNNFIWA
-96 VVFILILRPLIFAVD
+96 IAFILIFRPLIYAID

-140 GWFENDFAGRIANRV
+140 GWFENDFAGRIAIRV

-187 SSLDF
+187 NSVDF

-198 AIWFLLYLVLIA
+198 AIWFLLYLVLIS

-240 IHSVKLFAYQ
+240 IHSVKLFAHQ
-250 NQELGNAKLAIEK
+250 NQELNSAKSAIEK

-277 MDFGMNILNGLLTT
+277 MDFGLNILNGLLTT

-303 GEATAGTIAAAAAL
+303 GEATAGTISAASAL

-338 LGVIEEGMGTL
+338 LGVIQEGMDTL
-349 ADPIT
+349 ADPIK
-354 LRDQESAK
+354 LKDQENAE
-362 NLKITNARIEVKSL
+362 NLEVTKARIKVKNL

-391 VTFRENEKVG
+391 VTFKENEKVG

-425 GAISID
+425 GAICID
-431 SQDISKITQDSL
+431 GQDISKITQVSL
-443 HENIGVVQQDS
+443 HKNIGVVQQDS

-472 TENQIIAAA
+472 TEKEIIAAA

-493 QDESGRKGY
+493 QDESGRKVY

-556 NMMNGKTVI
+556 NMMKGKTVI

-578 RILVLDNGKIV
+578 RILVLDNGKII

-594 QSLLSKEGL
+594 QSLLSKGGL
-603 YSELWHHQSGGFLK
+603 YCALWHPQSGGFLK
-617 SK
+617 SE

>member
-1 METKDIKNTMFRF
+1 MFRF
-14 FENLVDPFSNYQELD
+14 FENLVDPFSKYQELD
-29 NPPNTVRSFLIS
+29 NPPKTVRSFLMS
-41 YTKPFLGVFIITGL
+41 YTKPFLGIFIMTGV
-55 VATLAA
+55 VAILAA

-80 DPEDVFTK
+80 DPKDVFAK
-88 FSNNFIWA
+88 NSNNFIWA
-96 VVFILILRPLIFAVD
+96 IAFILIFRPLIYAID

-187 SSLDF
+187 NSVDF

-198 AIWFLLYLVLIA
+198 AIWFLLYLVLIS

-240 IHSVKLFAYQ
+240 IHSVKLFAHQ
-250 NQELGNAKLAIEK
+250 NQELNSAKSAIEK

-277 MDFGMNILNGLLTT
+277 MDFGLNILNGLLTT

-303 GEATAGTIAAAAAL
+303 GEATAGTIAAASAL

-338 LGVIEEGMGTL
+338 LGVIQEGMDTL
-349 ADPIT
+349 ADPIK
-354 LRDQESAK
+354 LKDQENAE
-362 NLKITNARIEVKSL
+362 NLEVTKARIKVKNL

-391 VTFRENEKVG
+391 VTFKENEKVG

-425 GAISID
+425 GAICID
-431 SQDISKITQDSL
+431 GQDISKITQVSL
-443 HENIGVVQQDS
+443 HKNIGVVQQDS

-472 TENQIIAAA
+472 TEKEIIAAA

-516 QRQRITL
+516 QRQRIT
-523 ARVILKNAPILL
+523 
-535 LDEAT
+535 
-540 SALDS
+540 
-545 EIENQIQDTLK
+545 
-556 NMMNGKTVI
+556 
-565 AIAHRLSTIAQMD
+565 
-578 RILVLDNGKIV
+578 
-589 EDGDH
+589 
-594 QSLLSKEGL
+594 
-603 YSELWHHQSGGFLK
+603 
-617 SK
+617 

>member
-1 METKDIKNTMFRF
+1 MFRF
-14 FENLVDPFSNYQELD
+14 FENLVDPFSKYQELD
-29 NPPNTVRSFLIS
+29 NPPKTVRSFLMS
-41 YTKPFLGVFIITGL
+41 YTKPFLGIFIMTGV
-55 VATLAA
+55 VAILAA

-80 DPEDVFTK
+80 DPKDVFAK
-88 FSNNFIWA
+88 NSNNFIWA
-96 VVFILILRPLIFAVD
+96 IAFILIFRPLIYAID

-187 SSLDF
+187 NSVDF

-198 AIWFLLYLVLIA
+198 AIWFLLYLVLIS

-240 IHSVKLFAYQ
+240 IHSVKLFAHQ
-250 NQELGNAKLAIEK
+250 NQELNSAKSAIEK

-277 MDFGMNILNGLLTT
+277 MDFGLNILNGLLTT

-303 GEATAGTIAAAAAL
+303 GEATAGTIAAASAL

-338 LGVIEEGMGTL
+338 LGVIQEGMDTL
-349 ADPIT
+349 ADPIK
-354 LRDQESAK
+354 LKDQENAE
-362 NLKITNARIEVKSL
+362 NLEVTKARIKVKNL

-391 VTFRENEKVG
+391 VTFKENEKVG

-425 GAISID
+425 GAICID
-431 SQDISKITQDSL
+431 GQDISKITQVSL
-443 HENIGVVQQDS
+443 HKNIGVVQQDS

-472 TENQIIAAA
+472 TENEIIAAA

-556 NMMNGKTVI
+556 NMMKGKTVI

-578 RILVLDNGKIV
+578 RILVLDNGKII

-594 QSLLSKEGL
+594 QSLLSKGGL
-603 YSELWHHQSGGFLK
+603 YYELWHHQSGGFLK
-617 SK
+617 SG

>member
-1 METKDIKNTMFRF
+1 
-14 FENLVDPFSNYQELD
+14 
-29 NPPNTVRSFLIS
+29 
-41 YTKPFLGVFIITGL
+41 

-66 LIYLLGWIIDIVSG
+66 LIYLLGWVIDIVSG
-80 DPEDVFTK
+80 DPKDVFTNY
-88 FSNNFIWA
+88 SNNFIWA
-96 VVFILILRPLIFAVD
+96 IAFILILRPLIFALD

-122 VATLFRWRGHK
+122 VATLFRWRAHK

-140 GWFENDFAGRIANRV
+140 GWFESDFAGRIANRV

-166 FQVFDALGYSLAYI
+166 FQVFDALGYSLAYV

-187 SSLDF
+187 SSVDF
-192 RLMLPM
+192 RLTLPM
-198 AIWFLLYLVLIA
+198 AVWFLLYLVLIV

-250 NQELGNAKLAIEK
+250 NQELDNAKLAIEK

-303 GEATAGTIAAAAAL
+303 GEATAGTIAAASAL

-349 ADPIT
+349 ADPIR
-354 LRDQESAK
+354 LRDQKNAK
-362 NLKITNARIEVKSL
+362 DLKITNAKIEVKSL

-391 VTFRENEKVG
+391 VTFKENEKVG

-414 KLILRF
+414 KLILRV

-431 SQDISKITQDSL
+431 SQDISKITQVSL
-443 HENIGVVQQDS
+443 HKNIGVVQQDS

-463 NICYGKSDA
+463 NICYGKSNA
-472 TENQIIAAA
+472 TENEIIAAA
-481 KKAHAHDFILNL
+481 RKAHAHDFILNL
-493 QDESGRKGY
+493 EDENGRKGY

-556 NMMNGKTVI
+556 NMMEGKTVI

-578 RILVLDNGKIV
+578 RILVVDNGEIV

-594 QSLLSKEGL
+594 QSLLSKGGL

>member
-1 METKDIKNTMFRF
+1 MFRF
-14 FENLVDPFSNYQELD
+14 FENLVDPFSKYKELY
-29 NPPNTVRSFLIS
+29 NPPNTIRSFLMD
-41 YTKPFLGVFIITGL
+41 YTKPFVGVFAITGV

-80 DPEDVFTK
+80 DPNDVFK
-88 FSNNFIWA
+88 NHSNFFIWA
-96 VVFILILRPLIFAVD
+96 IVFVLIVRPLIFALD

-122 VATLFRWRGHK
+122 VATLFRWRAHK

-166 FQVFDALGYSLAYI
+166 FQVFDALGYSLAYV
-180 FGGLLLL
+180 FGGLILLN
-187 SSLDF
+187 SVDY

-198 AIWFLLYLVLIA
+198 AVWFLLYLCLIV
-210 WVIRNISPAS
+210 WVVRNISLAS

-226 RSSLN
+226 RSNLN

-250 NQELGNAKLAIEK
+250 NQELDSAKAAIEQ
-263 TRQTFAREMRLYTI
+263 TRQTFAKEMRLYTI
-277 MDFGMNILNGLLTT
+277 MDFGLNILNGLLTI
-291 SLIGMSLYLWYI
+291 SLIGVSIFLWYI
-303 GEATAGTIAAAAAL
+303 GEATAGTIAAASAL

-327 IMWAISSFFRE
+327 IMWAVSSFFRE
-338 LGVIEEGMGTL
+338 LGVIQEGMGTL
-349 ADPIT
+349 ADPIK
-354 LRDQESAK
+354 LRDQEDA
-362 NLKITNARIEVKSL
+362 NILEITKAQIEVKSL
-376 SHHYGLKKGGLNKLS
+376 SHHYGLKSGGLNKLN

-425 GAISID
+425 GEIHID
-431 SQDISKITQDSL
+431 GQDIARVTQDSL
-443 HENIGVVQQDS
+443 HKNIGVVQQDS

-463 NICYGKSDA
+463 NICYGKSNA
-472 TENQIIAAA
+472 TEREIIAAA

-493 QDESGRKGY
+493 QDEYGRKGY
-502 DAHVGERGIKLSGG
+502 DAQVGERGIKLSGG

-545 EIENQIQDTLK
+545 EIETQIQDTLK
-556 NMMNGKTVI
+556 NMMKGKTVI

-578 RILVLDNGKIV
+578 RILVLDKGEIV
-589 EDGDH
+589 EDGNH
-594 QSLLSKEGL
+594 ESLLSRGGL

-617 SK
+617 SR

>member
-1 METKDIKNTMFRF
+1 MFRF
-14 FENLVDPFSNYQELD
+14 FENLVDPFANYQELD
-29 NPPNTVRSFLIS
+29 NPPNTVRSFLMS
-41 YTKPFLGVFIITGL
+41 YTKPFLGIFIITAL
-55 VATLAA
+55 IAILAA

-66 LIYLLGWIIDIVSG
+66 LIYLLGWIIDVVSG
-80 DPEDVFTK
+80 EPKDVFTNY
-88 FSNNFIWA
+88 SNNFIWA
-96 VVFILILRPLIFAVD
+96 VAFVLILRPLIFALD

-140 GWFENDFAGRIANRV
+140 GWFENDFAGRISNRV

-166 FQVFDALGYSLAYI
+166 FQIFDALGYSLAYI

-187 SSLDF
+187 NSVDF

-198 AIWFLLYLVLIA
+198 AIWFLLYLVLIV
-210 WVIRNISPAS
+210 WVVKNISPAS

-250 NQELGNAKLAIEK
+250 NQELDSAKSAIEK
-263 TRQTFAREMRLYTI
+263 TRKTFAYEMRLYTI
-277 MDFGMNILNGLLTT
+277 MDFGLNILNGLLTT
-291 SLIGMSLYLWYI
+291 SLIGVSLFLWYN
-303 GEATAGTIAAAAAL
+303 GEATAGTIAAASAL

-338 LGVIEEGMGTL
+338 LGVIQEGMGTL

-354 LRDQESAK
+354 LKDQEDAE
-362 NLKITNARIEVKSL
+362 NLEITNARIEVKNL
-376 SHHYGLKKGGLNKLS
+376 SHHYGLKRGGLNKLS
-391 VTFRENEKVG
+391 ITFNENEKVG

-425 GAISID
+425 GEICID
-431 SQDISKITQDSL
+431 GQDISKITQVSL
-443 HENIGVVQQDS
+443 HKSIGVVQQDS

-463 NICYGKSDA
+463 NICYGKSDVS
-472 TENQIIAAA
+472 ENEIIAAA

-556 NMMNGKTVI
+556 KMMSGKTVI

-578 RILVLDNGKIV
+578 RILVLDEGKIV

-594 QSLLSKEGL
+594 QSLLSKGGL

-617 SK
+617 SN

>member
-1 METKDIKNTMFRF
+1 MFRF
-14 FENLVDPFSNYQELD
+14 FENLVDPFSKYQELD
-29 NPPNTVRSFLIS
+29 NPPKTVRSFLMS
-41 YTKPFLGVFIITGL
+41 YTKPFLGIFIMTGV
-55 VATLAA
+55 VAILAA

-80 DPEDVFTK
+80 DPKDVFAK
-88 FSNNFIWA
+88 NSNNFIWA
-96 VVFILILRPLIFAVD
+96 IAFILIFRPLIYAID

-155 MQTPRSAGEVV
+155 MQTPRSAGDVV

-187 SSLDF
+187 NSVDF

-198 AIWFLLYLVLIA
+198 AIWFLLYLVLIS

-240 IHSVKLFAYQ
+240 IHSVKLFAHQ
-250 NQELGNAKLAIEK
+250 NQELNSAKSAIEK

-277 MDFGMNILNGLLTT
+277 MDFGLNILNGLLTT

-303 GEATAGTIAAAAAL
+303 GEATAGTIAAASAL

-338 LGVIEEGMGTL
+338 LGVIQEGMDTL
-349 ADPIT
+349 ADPIK
-354 LRDQESAK
+354 LKDQENAE
-362 NLKITNARIEVKSL
+362 NLEVTKARIKVKNL

-391 VTFRENEKVG
+391 VTFKENEKVG

-425 GAISID
+425 GAICID
-431 SQDISKITQDSL
+431 GQDISKITQVSL
-443 HENIGVVQQDS
+443 HKNIGVVQQDS

-472 TENQIIAAA
+472 TEKEIIAAA

-556 NMMNGKTVI
+556 NMMKGKTVI

-578 RILVLDNGKIV
+578 RILVLDNGKII

-594 QSLLSKEGL
+594 QSLLSKGGL
-603 YSELWHHQSGGFLK
+603 YCELWHHQSGGFLK
-617 SK
+617 SE

>member
-1 METKDIKNTMFRF
+1 MFRF
-14 FENLVDPFSNYQELD
+14 FENLVDPFANYQELD
-29 NPPNTVRSFLIS
+29 NPPNTVRSFLMS
-41 YTKPFLGVFIITGL
+41 YTKPFLGIFIITAL
-55 VATLAA
+55 IAILAA

-66 LIYLLGWIIDIVSG
+66 LIYLLGWIIDVVSG
-80 DPEDVFTK
+80 EPKDVFTNY
-88 FSNNFIWA
+88 SNNFIWA
-96 VVFILILRPLIFAVD
+96 VAFVLILRPLIFALD

-140 GWFENDFAGRIANRV
+140 GWFENDFAGRISNRV

-166 FQVFDALGYSLAYI
+166 FQIFDALGYSLAYI

-187 SSLDF
+187 NSVDF

-198 AIWFLLYLVLIA
+198 AIWFLLYLVLIV
-210 WVIRNISPAS
+210 WVVKNISPAS

-250 NQELGNAKLAIEK
+250 NQELDSAKSAIEK
-263 TRQTFAREMRLYTI
+263 TRKTFAYEMRLYTI
-277 MDFGMNILNGLLTT
+277 MDFGLNILNGLLTT
-291 SLIGMSLYLWYI
+291 SLIGVSLFLWYN
-303 GEATAGTIAAAAAL
+303 GEATAGTIAAASAL

-338 LGVIEEGMGTL
+338 LGVIQEGMGTL

-354 LRDQESAK
+354 LKDQEDAE
-362 NLKITNARIEVKSL
+362 NLEITNARIEVKNL
-376 SHHYGLKKGGLNKLS
+376 SHHYGLKRGGLNKLS
-391 VTFRENEKVG
+391 ITFNENEKVG

-425 GAISID
+425 GEICID
-431 SQDISKITQDSL
+431 GQDISKITQVSL
-443 HENIGVVQQDS
+443 HKSIGVVQQDS

-463 NICYGKSDA
+463 NICYGKSDVS
-472 TENQIIAAA
+472 ENEIIAAA

-556 NMMNGKTVI
+556 KMMNGKTVI

-578 RILVLDNGKIV
+578 RILVLDEGKIV

-594 QSLLSKEGL
+594 QSLLSKGGL

-617 SK
+617 SN

>member
-1 METKDIKNTMFRF
+1 MFRF
-14 FENLVDPFSNYQELD
+14 FENLVDPFSKYKELY
-29 NPPNTVRSFLIS
+29 NPPNTIRSFLMD
-41 YTKPFLGVFIITGL
+41 YTKPFVGVFAITGV

-80 DPEDVFTK
+80 DPSDVFENH
-88 FSNNFIWA
+88 SNFFIWA
-96 VVFILILRPLIFAVD
+96 IVFVLVVRPLIFALD

-122 VATLFRWRGHK
+122 VATLFRWRAHK

-166 FQVFDALGYSLAYI
+166 FQVFDALGYSLAYV
-180 FGGLLLL
+180 FGGLILLN
-187 SSLDF
+187 SVDF

-198 AIWFLLYLVLIA
+198 AVWFLLYLFLIV
-210 WVIRNISPAS
+210 WVVRNISPAS

-226 RSSLN
+226 RSNLN

-250 NQELGNAKLAIEK
+250 NQELDSAKAAIEQ
-263 TRQTFAREMRLYTI
+263 TRQTFAKEMRLYTI
-277 MDFGMNILNGLLTT
+277 MDFGLNILNGLLTI
-291 SLIGMSLYLWYI
+291 SLIGVSIFLWFI
-303 GEATAGTIAAAAAL
+303 GEATAGTIAAASAL

-338 LGVIEEGMGTL
+338 LGVIQEGMGTL
-349 ADPIT
+349 ADPIK
-354 LRDQESAK
+354 LRDRENA
-362 NLKITNARIEVKSL
+362 NILEITKAQIEVKSL
-376 SHHYGLKKGGLNKLS
+376 SHHYGLKSGGLNRLN

-425 GAISID
+425 GEIHID
-431 SQDISKITQDSL
+431 GQNIARVTQDSL
-443 HENIGVVQQDS
+443 HKNIGVVQQDS

-463 NICYGKSDA
+463 NICYGKSNA
-472 TENQIIAAA
+472 TEHEIIAAA

-493 QDESGRKGY
+493 QDEYGRKGY
-502 DAHVGERGIKLSGG
+502 DAQVGERGIKLSGG

-545 EIENQIQDTLK
+545 EIETQIQDTLK
-556 NMMNGKTVI
+556 NMMKGKTVI

-578 RILVLDNGKIV
+578 RILVLDKGEIV

-594 QSLLSKEGL
+594 ESLLSRGGL

-617 SK
+617 SR

>member
-1 METKDIKNTMFRF
+1 MFRF
-14 FENLVDPFSNYQELD
+14 FENLVDPFSKYQELD
-29 NPPNTVRSFLIS
+29 NPPKTVRSFLMS
-41 YTKPFLGVFIITGL
+41 YTKPFLSIFIMTGV
-55 VATLAA
+55 VAILAA

-80 DPEDVFTK
+80 DPKDVFAK
-88 FSNNFIWA
+88 NSNNFIWA
-96 VVFILILRPLIFAVD
+96 IAFILIFRPLIYAID

-166 FQVFDALGYSLAYI
+166 FQIFDALGYSLAYI
-180 FGGLLLL
+180 LGGLLLL
-187 SSLDF
+187 NSVDF

-198 AIWFLLYLVLIA
+198 AIWFLLYLVLIF

-240 IHSVKLFAYQ
+240 IHSVKLFAHQ
-250 NQELGNAKLAIEK
+250 NQELNSAKSAIEK

-277 MDFGMNILNGLLTT
+277 MDFGLNILNGLLTT

-303 GEATAGTIAAAAAL
+303 GEATAGTIAAASAL

-338 LGVIEEGMGTL
+338 LGVIQEGMDTL
-349 ADPIT
+349 ADPIK
-354 LRDQESAK
+354 LKDQENAE
-362 NLKITNARIEVKSL
+362 NLEVTKARIKVKNL

-391 VTFRENEKVG
+391 VTFKENEKVG

-425 GAISID
+425 GAICID
-431 SQDISKITQDSL
+431 GQDISKITQVSL
-443 HENIGVVQQDS
+443 HKNIGVVQQDS

-472 TENQIIAAA
+472 TEKEIIAAA

-556 NMMNGKTVI
+556 NMMKGKTVI

-578 RILVLDNGKIV
+578 RILVLDNGKII

-594 QSLLSKEGL
+594 QSLLSKGGL
-603 YSELWHHQSGGFLK
+603 YCELWHHQSGGFLR

>member
-1 METKDIKNTMFRF
+1 MFRF
-14 FENLVDPFSNYQELD
+14 FENLVDPFSKYQELD
-29 NPPNTVRSFLIS
+29 NPPKTVRSFLMS
-41 YTKPFLGVFIITGL
+41 YTKPFLSIFIMTGV
-55 VATLAA
+55 VAILAA

-80 DPEDVFTK
+80 DPKDVFAK
-88 FSNNFIWA
+88 NSNNFIWA
-96 VVFILILRPLIFAVD
+96 IAFILIFRPLIYAID

-187 SSLDF
+187 NSVDF

-198 AIWFLLYLVLIA
+198 AIWFLLYLVLIS

-240 IHSVKLFAYQ
+240 IHSVKLFAHQ
-250 NQELGNAKLAIEK
+250 NQELNSAKSAIEK

-277 MDFGMNILNGLLTT
+277 MDFGLNILNGLLTT

-303 GEATAGTIAAAAAL
+303 GEATAGTIAAASAL

-338 LGVIEEGMGTL
+338 LGVIQEGMDTL
-349 ADPIT
+349 ADPIK
-354 LRDQESAK
+354 LKDQENAE
-362 NLKITNARIEVKSL
+362 NLELTKARIKVKNL

-391 VTFRENEKVG
+391 VTFKENEKVG

-425 GAISID
+425 GAICID
-431 SQDISKITQDSL
+431 GQDISKITQVSL
-443 HENIGVVQQDS
+443 HKNIGVVQQDS

-472 TENQIIAAA
+472 TEKEIIAAA

-578 RILVLDNGKIV
+578 RILVLDNGKII

-594 QSLLSKEGL
+594 QSLLSKGGL

-617 SK
+617 SE